1 MEKIEERFLRYVA
14 VDTESAE
21 EVEQVPST
29 ERQHDLAR
37 MLCRELQEM
46 GFEAEHD
53 EHCYVYGTIPGNR
66 PDAPVIG
73 FIAHMDTSPDMSGKD
88 VKAKIVRFTGEDILL
103 NAEKGIV
110 LSVKDYPSLE
120 KYRGEDII
128 CTDGTTLLGADDKA
142 GVAEI
147 MTLAQF
153 YAENPD
159 VPHGTIKIGF
169 TPDEEVGN
177 GPKYFDVKKF
187 GADFAYTLDGGELGE
202 IEYENFNAAAMKV
215 QVKGLGIHPGS
226 SKNKMVNASL
236 IAIEFD
242 SLLPAQQ
249 RPAFTEGY
257 EGFFHLHSMQGE
269 VESATLTYIIRDH
282 DAGKFEAK
290 KALALAAGEYL
301 NKKYGEGTVTVEI
314 KDSYRNMAEI
324 IRQHYHLIDNARA
337 AMQELGVT
345 PVTMPIRGGTDGATL
360 SYMGLPCPNLCTGGA
375 NFHGRFE
382 YIPVQSMELTYEIA
396 KGIAA
401 RYADTRRTDYHDL
414 K

>member
-1 MEKIEERFLRYVA
+1 MERIEERFLRYVA
-14 VDTESAE
+14 VDTESAK

-282 DAGKFEAK
+282 DAAKFAAK

-337 AMQELGVT
+337 AMQAIGVT

>member
-1 MEKIEERFLRYVA
+1 MERIEERFLRYVA

-187 GADFAYTLDGGELGE
+187 GADFPYTLDGGELGE

-337 AMQELGVT
+337 AMQAIGVT

>member
-282 DAGKFEAK
+282 DAAKFAAK

-337 AMQELGVT
+337 AMQAIGVT

-401 RYADTRRTDYHDL
+401 RYADTSRADYRGL

>member
-269 VESATLTYIIRDH
+269 VEAATLIYIIRDH
-282 DAGKFEAK
+282 DAAKFAAK

-337 AMQELGVT
+337 AMQAIGVT

>member
-282 DAGKFEAK
+282 DAGKFAAK

>member
-242 SLLPAQQ
+242 SMLPAQQ

-282 DAGKFEAK
+282 DAAKFAAK

-337 AMQELGVT
+337 AMQAIGVT

-401 RYADTRRTDYHDL
+401 RYADTRRADYRGL

>member
-215 QVKGLGIHPGS
+215 QVRGLGIHPGS

-269 VESATLTYIIRDH
+269 VESATLIYIIRDH
-282 DAGKFEAK
+282 DARKFEAK

-337 AMQELGVT
+337 AMQAIGVT

>member
-202 IEYENFNAAAMKV
+202 IEYDNFNAAAMKV

-242 SLLPAQQ
+242 ALLPAQQ

-337 AMQELGVT
+337 AMQAIGVT

-382 YIPVQSMELTYEIA
+382 YIPVQSMELTYEIV

>member
-1 MEKIEERFLRYVA
+1 MERIEERFLRYVA

-269 VESATLTYIIRDH
+269 VESATLIYIIRDH
-282 DAGKFEAK
+282 DARKFEAK

-337 AMQELGVT
+337 AMQAIGVT

>member
-1 MEKIEERFLRYVA
+1 MERIEERFLRYVA

-269 VESATLTYIIRDH
+269 VEAATLIYIIRDH
-282 DAGKFEAK
+282 DAGKFAAK

-337 AMQELGVT
+337 AMQAIGVT

>member
-269 VESATLTYIIRDH
+269 VEAATLTYIIRDH
-282 DAGKFEAK
+282 DAAKFAAK

-337 AMQELGVT
+337 AMQAIGVT

>member
-269 VESATLTYIIRDH
+269 VESATLIYIIRDH
-282 DAGKFEAK
+282 DARKFEAK

-337 AMQELGVT
+337 AMQAIGVT

-360 SYMGLPCPNLCTGGA
+360 SYMGLPCPNICTGGA

-401 RYADTRRTDYHDL
+401 RYADTRRADYRGL

>member
-269 VESATLTYIIRDH
+269 VEAATLIYIIRDH
-282 DAGKFEAK
+282 DAGKFAAK

-337 AMQELGVT
+337 AMQAIGVT

>member
-337 AMQELGVT
+337 AMQAIGVT

>member
-1 MEKIEERFLRYVA
+1 
-14 VDTESAE
+14 
-21 EVEQVPST
+21 
-29 ERQHDLAR
+29 
-37 MLCRELQEM
+37 M

-282 DAGKFEAK
+282 DAAKFAAK

-337 AMQELGVT
+337 AMQAIGVT

>member
-1 MEKIEERFLRYVA
+1 MERIEERFLRYVA

-242 SLLPAQQ
+242 ALLPAQQ

-337 AMQELGVT
+337 AMQELGIT
-345 PVTMPIRGGTDGATL
+345 PITMPIRGGTDGATL

-375 NFHGRFE
+375 NAHGRFE
-382 YIPVQSMELTYEIA
+382 YIPVRSMEMTYEIA
-396 KGIAA
+396 KKIAA
-401 RYADTRRTDYHDL
+401 RYADTRRADYRGL

>member
-1 MEKIEERFLRYVA
+1 MERIEERFLRYVA

-215 QVKGLGIHPGS
+215 QVRGLGIHPGS

-269 VESATLTYIIRDH
+269 VESATLIYIIRDH
-282 DAGKFEAK
+282 DARKFEAK

-337 AMQELGVT
+337 AMQAIGVT

>member
-1 MEKIEERFLRYVA
+1 MERIEERFLRYVA

-337 AMQELGVT
+337 AMQAIGVT

>member
-269 VESATLTYIIRDH
+269 VESATLIYIIRDH
-282 DAGKFEAK
+282 DARKFEAK

-337 AMQELGVT
+337 AMQAIGVT

-375 NFHGRFE
+375 NLHGRFE

>member
-269 VESATLTYIIRDH
+269 VESATLIYIIRDH
-282 DAGKFEAK
+282 DARKFEAK

-337 AMQELGVT
+337 AMQAIGVT

-401 RYADTRRTDYHDL
+401 RYADTRRADYRGL

>member
-1 MEKIEERFLRYVA
+1 MERIEERFLRYVA

-269 VESATLTYIIRDH
+269 VEAATLIYIIRDH

-337 AMQELGVT
+337 AMQAIGVT

>member
-103 NAEKGIV
+103 NAEKGII

-282 DAGKFEAK
+282 DAAKFAAK

-337 AMQELGVT
+337 AMQAIGVT

>member
-1 MEKIEERFLRYVA
+1 MERIEERFLRYVA

-236 IAIEFD
+236 IAIKFD

-282 DAGKFEAK
+282 DAAKFAAK

>member
-269 VESATLTYIIRDH
+269 VESATLIYIIRDH

-337 AMQELGVT
+337 AMQAIGVT

>member
-1 MEKIEERFLRYVA
+1 MERIEERFLRYVA

-282 DAGKFEAK
+282 DAAKFAAK

>member
-1 MEKIEERFLRYVA
+1 MERIEERFLRYVA

-282 DAGKFEAK
+282 DAAKFAAK

-337 AMQELGVT
+337 AMQAIGVT

-360 SYMGLPCPNLCTGGA
+360 SYMGLPCPNRRGQLPRPVRIYPGPVDGADLRDCQGDCRPLC
-375 NFHGRFE
+375 
-382 YIPVQSMELTYEIA
+382 
-396 KGIAA
+396 
-401 RYADTRRTDYHDL
+401 RYPADGL
-414 K
+414 P

>member
-282 DAGKFEAK
+282 DAAKFEAK

-337 AMQELGVT
+337 AMQAIGVT

>member
-282 DAGKFEAK
+282 DAAKFAAK

-337 AMQELGVT
+337 AMQAIGIT
-345 PVTMPIRGGTDGATL
+345 PITMPIRGGTDGATL

-382 YIPVQSMELTYEIA
+382 YIPVQSMELTYEIV

>member
-37 MLCRELQEM
+37 MLCREPQEM

-282 DAGKFEAK
+282 DAAKFAAK

-337 AMQELGVT
+337 AMQAIGVT

-382 YIPVQSMELTYEIA
+382 YIPVQSMELTYEIV

>member
-269 VESATLTYIIRDH
+269 VEAATLTYIIRDH
-282 DAGKFEAK
+282 DARKFEAK

-337 AMQELGVT
+337 AMQAIGVT

-382 YIPVQSMELTYEIA
+382 YIPVQSMELTYEIV

>member
-1 MEKIEERFLRYVA
+1 MERIEERFLRYVA

-269 VESATLTYIIRDH
+269 VEAETLIYIIRDH
-282 DAGKFEAK
+282 DAAKFAAK

-337 AMQELGVT
+337 AMQAIGVT

>member
-337 AMQELGVT
+337 AMQAIGVT

-375 NFHGRFE
+375 NAHGRFE
-382 YIPVQSMELTYEIA
+382 YIPVRSMELTYEIA

>member
-1 MEKIEERFLRYVA
+1 MERIEERFLRYVA

-282 DAGKFEAK
+282 DAAKFAAK

-337 AMQELGVT
+337 AMQAIGVT

>member
-345 PVTMPIRGGTDGATL
+345 PVTIPIRGGTDGATL

>member
-1 MEKIEERFLRYVA
+1 MERIEERFLRYVA

-337 AMQELGVT
+337 AMQAIGVT

-401 RYADTRRTDYHDL
+401 RYADTRRADYRGL

>member
-337 AMQELGVT
+337 AMQAIGIT
-345 PVTMPIRGGTDGATL
+345 PITMPIRGGTDGATL

>member
-1 MEKIEERFLRYVA
+1 MERIEERFLRYVA

-282 DAGKFEAK
+282 DAGKFAAK

>member
-1 MEKIEERFLRYVA
+1 MERIEERFLRYVA

-202 IEYENFNAAAMKV
+202 IEYEKFNAAAMKV

-269 VESATLTYIIRDH
+269 VEAATLTYIIRDH
-282 DAGKFEAK
+282 DAAKFAAK

-337 AMQELGVT
+337 AMQAIGVT

>member
-269 VESATLTYIIRDH
+269 VEAATLTYIIRDH
-282 DAGKFEAK
+282 DAAKFAAK

-337 AMQELGVT
+337 AMQAIGVT

-401 RYADTRRTDYHDL
+401 RYADTRRADYRGL

>member
-1 MEKIEERFLRYVA
+1 MERIEERFLRYVA

-88 VKAKIVRFTGEDILL
+88 VKAKTVRFTGEDILL

-337 AMQELGVT
+337 AMQAIGVT